1 MARTELPLI
10 TGSRLIRDLNK
21 LGVNAGQTVM
31 LHVSVRA
38 IGWIVGGPNVVLQ
51 SLLDVLGPKGTLMMY
66 VGWEDVPDRLEDSP
80 KDWQQAYLEEC
91 PPFDP
96 DTSRANRGYSILAEY
111 LRTWPDASR
120 SNHPEASFAAVGAL
134 ARWIAERHPLQYP
147 YGRGSPLARL
157 CEAEGKVLLLGA
169 SLNTVTL
176 LHYAENMANVPNKR
190 IVRYEVPV
198 LRNGQRTWIEIEDF
212 DSHDGIVGNVDEYF
226 QTIVQDYLSSG
237 KGHSGK
243 VGAAQS
249 HLFDSR
255 DLVRFAIQWLEK
267 AFGGGTKKP

>member
-10 TGSRLIRDLNK
+10 TRSRLTRDLNK

-31 LHVSVRA
+31 LHVSARA

-51 SLLDVLGPKGTLMMY
+51 SLLDVLGPEGTLMMY
-66 VGWEDVPDRLEDSP
+66 VGWEDVPDRLENSP
-80 KDWQQAYLEEC
+80 KEWQQAYLEEC
-91 PPFDP
+91 PAFDP

-134 ARWIAERHPLQYP
+134 ARWITERHPLQYA
-147 YGRGSPLARL
+147 YGRDSPLARL

-176 LHYAENMANVPNKR
+176 LHYAENMANVP
-190 IVRYEVPV
+190 
-198 LRNGQRTWIEIEDF
+198 
-212 DSHDGIVGNVDEYF
+212 
-226 QTIVQDYLSSG
+226 
-237 KGHSGK
+237 
-243 VGAAQS
+243 
-249 HLFDSR
+249 
-255 DLVRFAIQWLEK
+255 
-267 AFGGGTKKP
+267 